1 MKCRW
6 EQTTFI
12 PISHSLNQS
21 SLPENICEAL
31 KALQT
36 TNTPFPNEE
45 AFQVISDQL
54 GNTGPLDATGRL
66 PLPEG
71 CSADNPPL
79 FRKLSADCIASAS
92 LGQVY
97 KAETMDGRE
106 VAVKV
111 QRPTALRQCL
121 LDASIITVGLK
132 IIEQTNFWN
141 GDLLEVYDG
150 VAKGVVQELDFRW
163 EARNARTFADSLAFL
178 GYVTVPQALPEFTV
192 GPNVVS
198 EGERLDSRSLLWS
211 LLAGGASVGGAVFTC
226 LQLIFNTTQSPNDP
240 MNA

>member
-1 MKCRW
+1 MASRALTVLQAYNRVKAAWDAAPEEEKNQKVKVDVVKQEELERI
-6 EQTTFI
+6 EAEKKAEEEAIAAAIAAGKEPPKRKQTVGELLREE
-12 PISHSLNQS
+12 ISALGPVAVKLGQTLSQLPDI
-21 SLPENICEAL
+21 LPENICEAL

-36 TNTPFPNEE
+36 TNTPFPDEE

-54 GNTGPLDATGRL
+54 NNKGPLDATGRL

-79 FRKLSADCIASAS
+79 FQKLSETCIASAS

-97 KAETMDGRE
+97 KATTVDGRE

-121 LDASIITVGLK
+121 LDASIITIALR
-132 IIEQTNFWN
+132 IIENTNFWN

-150 VAKGVVQELDFRW
+150 VAKGVVQEL
-163 EARNARTFADSLAFL
+163 
-178 GYVTVPQALPEFTV
+178 
-192 GPNVVS
+192 
-198 EGERLDSRSLLWS
+198 GE
-211 LLAGGASVGGAVFTC
+211 
-226 LQLIFNTTQSPNDP
+226 
-240 MNA
+240 